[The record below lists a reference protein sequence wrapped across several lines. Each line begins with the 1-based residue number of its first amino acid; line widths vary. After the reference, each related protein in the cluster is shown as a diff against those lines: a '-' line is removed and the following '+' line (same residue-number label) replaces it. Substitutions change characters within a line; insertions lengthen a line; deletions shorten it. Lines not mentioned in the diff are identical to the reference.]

1 MKRLWIGA
9 VVAALCGLPVMS
21 HAGEVPPPAQRDT
34 LSGTVA
40 DGSSQESGDEAS
52 DYAARDAAAPQQLA
66 EFDGG
71 ADGVYIG
78 TGAVVLALVI
88 VLLLVAL

>member
-9 VVAALCGLPVMS
+9 VVAALCGLPTLS
-21 HAGEVPPPAQRDT
+21 HAEEVPPPAQRDT
-34 LSGTVA
+34 LSGATA
-40 DGSSQESGDEAS
+40 DGSSQGSGDDAS
-52 DYAARDAAAPQQLA
+52 DYAARENAAPQQLA
-66 EFDGG
+66 EVDGG
-71 ADGVYIG
+71 ADGVYSG